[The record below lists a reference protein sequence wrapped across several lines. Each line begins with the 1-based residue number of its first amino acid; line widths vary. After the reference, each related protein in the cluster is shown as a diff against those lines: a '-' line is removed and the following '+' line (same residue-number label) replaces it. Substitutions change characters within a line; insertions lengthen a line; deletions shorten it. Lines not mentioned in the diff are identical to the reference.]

1 LDIYSH
7 FRKDE
12 KDFID
17 YILDLKDIV
26 ENQFIIKR
34 TSFLTPREQN
44 IMMSIIGL
52 KGQLGVKFN
61 GGLENTERK
70 RGIIYPEYLPVDESD
85 FMLTFFEV
93 KYPTKFHAIDHRDVL
108 GSLMALGLKR
118 EKFGDILIK
127 DNRIQLVV
135 ASEIASYIKLQIK
148 QIGKSP
154 VDIYEI
160 DKKDLIETGNEWIE
174 KKGTISSNR
183 LDVVLSE
190 VYNLSRQKSQDFIRS
205 KNVQVNYKIIEKQ
218 DYLVE
223 NDDLISLRK
232 HGRVKILSI
241 CEKTAKDRLRVV
253 YSTLR

>member
-12 KDFID
+12 KEFID
-17 YILDLKDIV
+17 YIVDLKTIV
-26 ENQFIIKR
+26 ENQFTVKR

-44 IMMSIIGL
+44 IMMSIIGS
-52 KGQLGVKFN
+52 KGEINVKFN

-70 RGIIYPEYLPVDESD
+70 RGIIYPEYLPVDETD
-85 FMLTFFEV
+85 FLLSFFEF
-93 KYPTKFHAIDHRDVL
+93 KYPTKFHTIEHRSVL
-108 GSLMALGLKR
+108 GSLMSLGLKR

-127 DNRIQLVV
+127 EKRIQLVA
-135 ASEIASYIKLQIK
+135 ASEIGNYIKLQINK
-148 QIGKSP
+148 IGNSP
-154 VDIYEI
+154 VEIIEI
-160 DKKDLIETGNEWIE
+160 DKKDLIEADDEWIE
-174 KKGTISSNR
+174 KKATISSNR
-183 LDVVLSE
+183 LDVVISE
-190 VYNLSRQKSQDFIRS
+190 VYNLSRQKSQEFIKS

-218 DYLVE
+218 DYSIE
-223 NDDLISLRK
+223 KDDLISLRK